1 MGFRKRNFQN
11 YNRESLTAVF
21 IEIIRLSNLLL
32 TKNFEIM
39 TTKINLILK
48 LRYFILVL
56 SISLLSCE
64 ADVREVY
71 LYTPGK
77 LEATSTNTAIKA
89 GETVTYTST
98 STKVRAIKW
107 TFQGGSPGSSADPNV
122 TVKYAKGGSFTT
134 TLEITY
140 VDNLTE
146 KKTFAVEVEA
156 PAIPPVVV
164 PVDGLKIYS
173 DSPDFTKTAQTL
185 NWVSSNQFVISQV
198 AEGGYEEA
206 FRSFTLPATPPA
218 AEAKWAMAILQ
229 FTAVTD
235 ISSYTYLNLA
245 VRTTSTGKIRFRMK
259 DASNTG
265 YVEFDATSN
274 LYGLKRDG
282 NWNMVQIPIAKY
294 KEQNPLLDLT
304 KIKDILVLRSVDPED
319 VRTLNNY
326 TFDIDHIY
334 LSK

>member
-1 MGFRKRNFQN
+1 MI
-11 YNRESLTAVF
+11 L
-21 IEIIRLSNLLL
+21 
-32 TKNFEIM
+32 
-39 TTKINLILK
+39 KINHIAK
-48 LRYFILVL
+48 LNYFILAL
-56 SISLLSCE
+56 SLSLLSCDS
-64 ADVREVY
+64 DVREVY
-71 LYTPGK
+71 LYKKGQ
-77 LEATSTNTAIKA
+77 LEATSTNTSIKA
-89 GETVTYTST
+89 GETITYTDS

-107 TFQGGSPGSSADPNV
+107 TFQGGSPGSSAEPNV
-122 TVKYAKGGSFTT
+122 VVKYIKGGSYTT

-140 VDNLTE
+140 VDNQIE
-146 KKTFAVEVEA
+146 KKTFAVEVQA
-156 PAIPPVVV
+156 PVIPPVVV

-173 DSPDFTKTAQTL
+173 DNPDFTKTAATL
-185 NWVSSNQFVISQV
+185 NWVSSNQFVI
-198 AEGGYEEA
+198 ADNADGGYEGA
-206 FRSFTLPATPPA
+206 FKSFTLPATPPA

-229 FTAVTD
+229 FAAVTD

-282 NWNMVQIPIAKY
+282 NWNMVKIPIADY
-294 KEQNPLLDLT
+294 KKQNPALDLT

-319 VRTLNNY
+319 VRALNNY
-326 TFDIDHIY
+326 TFGIDHVY

>member
-1 MGFRKRNFQN
+1 
-11 YNRESLTAVF
+11 
-21 IEIIRLSNLLL
+21 
-32 TKNFEIM
+32 M
-39 TTKINLILK
+39 TTKINSILK

-77 LEATSTNTAIKA
+77 LEATSTDTAIKA

-156 PAIPPVVV
+156 SAIPPVVV

-173 DSPDFTKTAQTL
+173 NSPDFTKTAQTL
-185 NWVSSNQFVISQV
+185 NWVSSNQFVISEI

-235 ISSYTYLNLA
+235 ISSYEYLNLA

-265 YVEFDATSN
+265 YVEFDAVSN

-282 NWNMVQIPIAKY
+282 NWNMVKIPIAKY

-319 VRTLNNY
+319 VRSLNNY

>member
-1 MGFRKRNFQN
+1 
-11 YNRESLTAVF
+11 
-21 IEIIRLSNLLL
+21 
-32 TKNFEIM
+32 M
-39 TTKINLILK
+39 TIKLNTILK
-48 LRYFILVL
+48 LRYFISGLAL
-56 SISLLSCE
+56 SLLSCE
-64 ADVREVY
+64 SDVREVY

-77 LEATSTNTAIKA
+77 LEASSTNTAIKA

-107 TFQGGSPGSSADPNV
+107 TFQGGSPGSSAESNV
-122 TVKYAKGGSFTT
+122 IVKYTKGGSYVT

-185 NWVSSNQFVISQV
+185 NWVSSNQFVISET
-198 AEGGYEEA
+198 AEGGYEDA
-206 FRSFTLPATPPA
+206 FRTFTLPATPPA

-282 NWNMVQIPIAKY
+282 NWNMVKIPIAKY

>member
-1 MGFRKRNFQN
+1 M
-11 YNRESLTAVF
+11 LC
-21 IEIIRLSNLLL
+21 
-32 TKNFEIM
+32 M
-39 TTKINLILK
+39 
-48 LRYFILVL
+48 
-56 SISLLSCE
+56 SLLSCE
-64 ADVREVY
+64 SDVREVY
-71 LYTPGK
+71 LYNKGT

-89 GETVTYTST
+89 GETVTYTDS

-107 TFQGGSPGSSADPNV
+107 TFQGGSPGSSIEPTVA
-122 TVKYAKGGSFTT
+122 VKYAKGGSYIT

-140 VDNLTE
+140 VDNTTE
-146 KKTFAVEVEA
+146 KKTFNVEVEA

-173 DSPDFTKTAQTL
+173 DSPDFTKTAATL
-185 NWVSSNQFVISQV
+185 NWVSSNQFVISDK
-198 AEGGYEEA
+198 ADGGYEGA
-206 FRSFTLPATPPA
+206 YKSFTLPVAVPAT
-218 AEAKWAMAILQ
+218 EAKWAMAILQ

-245 VRTTSTGKIRFRMK
+245 VQTTSIGKIRFRMK
-259 DASNTG
+259 DATNTG

-282 NWNMVQIPIAKY
+282 NWNMVKIPIAKY

-319 VRTLNNY
+319 VRALNNY
-326 TFDIDHIY
+326 TFNIDHIY

>member
-1 MGFRKRNFQN
+1 
-11 YNRESLTAVF
+11 
-21 IEIIRLSNLLL
+21 
-32 TKNFEIM
+32 M
-39 TTKINLILK
+39 TTKINSILK

-156 PAIPPVVV
+156 PVIPPVVV

-173 DSPDFTKTAQTL
+173 NSPDFTKTAQTL
-185 NWVSSNQFVISQV
+185 NWVSSNQFVISET
-198 AEGGYEEA
+198 AEGVGMKKLLEP
-206 FRSFTLPATPPA
+206 L
-218 AEAKWAMAILQ
+218 
-229 FTAVTD
+229 
-235 ISSYTYLNLA
+235 
-245 VRTTSTGKIRFRMK
+245 RFRLLHRQLRL
-259 DASNTG
+259 NG
-265 YVEFDATSN
+265 RWQFCN
-274 LYGLKRDG
+274 LQQLRIFHL
-282 NWNMVQIPIAKY
+282 IPILIW
-294 KEQNPLLDLT
+294 Q
-304 KIKDILVLRSVDPED
+304 
-319 VRTLNNY
+319 
-326 TFDIDHIY
+326 
-334 LSK
+334 

>member
-1 MGFRKRNFQN
+1 MTIKLNH
-11 YNRESLTAVF
+11 TA
-21 IEIIRLSNLLL
+21 
-32 TKNFEIM
+32 K
-39 TTKINLILK
+39 LK
-48 LRYFILVL
+48 YLFLVL
-56 SISLLSCE
+56 SIGLFSCE
-64 ADVREVY
+64 EDVREVY
-71 LYTPGK
+71 LYNKGK
-77 LEATSTNTAIKA
+77 LEAVSTNTSIKA
-89 GETVTYTST
+89 GETVTYTDS

-107 TFQGGSPGSSADPNV
+107 TFQGGSPGSSIDPNV
-122 TVKYAKGGSFTT
+122 EVKYTKGGTFTT
-134 TLEITY
+134 TLEITF
-140 VDNLTE
+140 VDNTIQ

-173 DSPDFTKTAQTL
+173 DNPDFTKTAPVL
-185 NWVSSNQFVISQV
+185 NWVSSNQFVIKET
-198 AEGGYEEA
+198 ADGGYEGA
-206 FRSFTLPATPPA
+206 YRTFSLPAAPPA

-229 FTAVTD
+229 FVNVTD
-235 ISSYTYLNLA
+235 ISSYTHINMA

-265 YVEFDATSN
+265 YVEFDAASN

-282 NWNMVQIPIAKY
+282 NWNMVKIPIADY
-294 KEQNPLLDLT
+294 KKQNPLLDLT

-319 VRTLNNY
+319 VRSLNNY

>member
-1 MGFRKRNFQN
+1 MTIKLNPIAKLN
-11 YNRESLTAVF
+11 YFVLALSLSF
-21 IEIIRLSNLLL
+21 
-32 TKNFEIM
+32 
-39 TTKINLILK
+39 
-48 LRYFILVL
+48 
-56 SISLLSCE
+56 LSCE
-64 ADVREVY
+64 SDVREVY
-71 LYTPGK
+71 LYNAGK

-89 GETVTYTST
+89 GETVTYTDS

-107 TFQGGSPGSSADPNV
+107 TFQGGSPGSSAEPNV
-122 TVKYAKGGSFTT
+122 IVKYAKGGSYVT

-140 VDNLTE
+140 VDNQIE

-173 DSPDFTKTAQTL
+173 DSPDFTKTAATL
-185 NWVSSNQFVISQV
+185 NWVSSNQFVI
-198 AEGGYEEA
+198 ADNADGGYEGA
-206 FRSFTLPATPPA
+206 FKSFTLPAAAPA

-245 VRTTSTGKIRFRMK
+245 VRITSTGKIRFRMK
-259 DASNTG
+259 DATNTG

-282 NWNMVQIPIAKY
+282 NWNMVKVPIAEY
-294 KEQNPLLDLT
+294 KKQNPLLDLT

-319 VRTLNNY
+319 VRALNNY
-326 TFDIDHIY
+326 TFGIDHIY